1 MSGEG
6 YKGAT
11 VSLNWLRLW
20 LAFLLPAAVA
30 GFVGSLILS
39 FTVLSDMVSIGAAG
53 EAEVF
58 RISHAGLV
66 FFGTVTGAM
75 WGQLA
80 TAFIG
85 LPAHIWLMQYT
96 RRRAWM
102 YAVAGALAG
111 TGFGATFVWATVF
124 GVTFPA
130 FADVIWL
137 AVAGATAGACAG
149 ITFWLIRR
157 PDRDNQSA
165 LPTDLPHDQKA

>member
-1 MSGEG
+1 MNTEG
-6 YKGAT
+6 HKEVT
-11 VSLNWLRLW
+11 VWLNWPRLW
-20 LAFLLPAAVA
+20 LAFLLPAVVA

-39 FTVLSDMVSIGAAG
+39 FTVLSDMVSTGIED
-53 EAEVF
+53 EADVF
-58 RISHAGLV
+58 RINRTGII
-66 FFGTVTGAM
+66 FFGTVLSAT

-85 LPAHIWLMQYT
+85 LPAHVWLMHYT

-130 FADVIWL
+130 FANVIWL
-137 AVAGATAGACAG
+137 ALAGATAGACAG
-149 ITFWLIRR
+149 LTFWLIRR
-157 PDRDNQSA
+157 PDRDH
-165 LPTDLPHDQKA
+165 LPSEVTPPEN